1 MSVLLDKLI
10 AKKEYWTQIGFTYG
24 QMIIDFVYMYENNL
38 DIYFDRDNPRVC
50 SYKKQLIE
58 LLGSDSEQLILMVHC
73 EAEKSFGGSKYDNLF
88 LRSFI
93 YFSYFPK
100 SIISTSI
107 VPGQQYRNLG

>member
-73 EAEKSFGGSKYDNLF
+73 EAEKSFGGSKYDNL
-88 LRSFI
+88 LYSE
-93 YFSYFPK
+93 
-100 SIISTSI
+100 
-107 VPGQQYRNLG
+107 LGDEAYSHYIQFGEIGRASCRERV